1 MARKPRIVGHL
12 SSEELWRRY
21 RSAGDAVARTH
32 YQIVW
37 LLSRG
42 ENLKSC
48 AEQVGYS
55 ARWVSAIL
63 RRYNTEGP
71 EALGDRRHGNRGQ
84 EPLLSPAEQ
93 DELRQAMT
101 REPPEGG
108 LWNGPK
114 VAAWIGRKL
123 GRDNIAPRRGW
134 VYLRRLGYTLQ
145 RPRPAHADRADAEA
159 QAAFKKNCWRGSPPS
174 RRGIPTCRSRPG
186 LSTSTG
192 SA

>member
-1 MARKPRIVGHL
+1 MVGHL
-12 SSEELWRRY
+12 SSEELWHRY

-32 YQIVW
+32 HQIVW

-42 ENLKSC
+42 ESIRRC

-63 RRYNTEGP
+63 KRYNADGP
-71 EALGDRRHGNRGQ
+71 GALGDRRHGNRGQ
-84 EPLLSPAEQ
+84 EALLSPAEQ

-101 REPPEGG
+101 GEPPEGG

-123 GRDNIAPRRGW
+123 GRDDIPPRRGW
-134 VYLRRLGYTLQ
+134 VYLRRLGYTPQ
-145 RPRPAHADRADAEA
+145 RPRPTHADRANAEER
-159 QAAFKKNCWRGSPPS
+159 AAFKKNWRRGSPPS
-174 RRGIPTCRSRPG
+174 RRSTPICRSNSG
-186 LSTSTG
+186 LSTSIG
-192 SA
+192 SD